1 MHRGR
6 VLIVGKPSGRPVGS
20 VMAPD
25 ETSAR
30 EKAVDFYE
38 IEPALLRVV
47 AIELDSAKVRP
58 RDHLVA
64 LWYRGRRVSSSR

>member
-1 MHRGR
+1 MHRWR

-25 ETSAR
+25 ETSAL

-47 AIELDSAKVRP
+47 AIELDSAKIKP
-58 RDHLVA
+58 RDHLVT
-64 LWYRGRRVSSSR
+64 LWHRGSRPSSSR

>member
-6 VLIVGKPSGRPVGS
+6 LLIVGKPSGRPVGS
-20 VMAPD
+20 VIARD

-38 IEPALLRVV
+38 VEPALLRVV
-47 AIELDSAKVRP
+47 AIELDSAKVKP

-64 LWYRGRRVSSSR
+64 LWHRSHQISSSG

>member
-25 ETSAR
+25 ESSAR
-30 EKAVDFYE
+30 EKAVVLYDVK
-38 IEPALLRVV
+38 PALLRVV
-47 AIELDSAKVRP
+47 AIELDSAKVKP
-58 RDHLVA
+58 QDHLVDH
-64 LWYRGRRVSSSR
+64 RGRRAYSSR